1 MHNGKLHLPHLSITN
16 FQGIRRL
23 SIDRL
28 GRVTLITGLNGV
40 GKTTVL
46 DAVRVYATR
55 GDQDVLRELLYS
67 REEFVDALDEDR
79 DLVISPDYKALFF
92 GRHPTPDQ
100 AISIGPASDQDCL
113 KIKAIDVKDLPE
125 PQQGLFY
132 KLNSEA
138 NQALSIVYRDAES
151 VLPWLA
157 DATGLSEHHLFRHVP
172 RTLRRM
178 ELSRQDM
185 PDPVNCESLGPG
197 LLKNHMLANFW
208 DKIVLTPQETL
219 ALQALS
225 LTGQKIDRIAVIGED
240 SRRLS
245 RLGRRIAVKMSDQ
258 AQPVPLKSLGDGIT
272 RLFAVGLALAASH
285 NGFLVI
291 DEVENGIH
299 FYVQEDFWLMILK
312 AAKEYNVQVLATT
325 HSFDCIKAFSRAASK
340 IQDSQGALIRLEGEN
355 GDIRAIEYNEEY
367 LKIASDQGIEVR

>member
-1 MHNGKLHLPHLSITN
+1 MSNMHNGKLHLPHLSITN

-157 DATGLSEHHLFRHVP
+157 DATGLSEHHLF
-172 RTLRRM
+172 
-178 ELSRQDM
+178 S
-185 PDPVNCESLGPG
+185 
-197 LLKNHMLANFW
+197 AW
-208 DKIVLTPQETL
+208 
-219 ALQALS
+219 
-225 LTGQKIDRIAVIGED
+225 
-240 SRRLS
+240 
-245 RLGRRIAVKMSDQ
+245 
-258 AQPVPLKSLGDGIT
+258 
-272 RLFAVGLALAASH
+272 
-285 NGFLVI
+285 
-291 DEVENGIH
+291 
-299 FYVQEDFWLMILK
+299 
-312 AAKEYNVQVLATT
+312 
-325 HSFDCIKAFSRAASK
+325 
-340 IQDSQGALIRLEGEN
+340 
-355 GDIRAIEYNEEY
+355 
-367 LKIASDQGIEVR
+367 